1 MRLNPPAAPI
11 PPTAVD
17 QDVNGAQVEYTDIVL
32 ANGAFWGSPPKIC
45 KGNALLHLDLEET
58 GTATRLCLDLLV
70 DHWNEIVFG
79 PCVEGAA
86 FELKQKRR
94 PIRISM
100 LDGYLTIF
108 LGNTG
113 ETHFHLCTDV
123 HRGLG
128 KQAVHPEVAH
138 RRQCARISFYR
149 EFGPK
154 QCSPGSW
161 GIRMWNGNDIQ
172 MCSFFLPNPFL
183 DDQQKSQK
191 PDWSRLDL
199 WNELRRRYLKETVS
213 QPVPAAT
220 RAPYHN

>member
-11 PPTAVD
+11 SPTIVD

-32 ANGAFWGSPPKIC
+32 ANGTFWGSPPKIC
-45 KGNALLHLDLEET
+45 KGDALLNLNLEEV

-70 DHWNEIVFG
+70 NHWHEIIFG
-79 PCVEGAA
+79 PCVEGAV

-100 LDGYLTIF
+100 LDGYLTLF

-138 RRQCARISFYR
+138 RRQCARIAFYR

-161 GIRMWNGNDIQ
+161 GIRMWNGNDMQ

-213 QPVPAAT
+213 QPIPAAT
-220 RAPYHN
+220 TAPYHN

>member
-11 PPTAVD
+11 PPTVVD

-32 ANGAFWGSPPKIC
+32 ANGIFWGSPPKIC
-45 KGNALLHLDLEET
+45 KGDALLHLNLEEA
-58 GTATRLCLDLLV
+58 GTATRLCLDLLI
-70 DHWNEIVFG
+70 DYWNEVAFG
-79 PCVEGAA
+79 PCVEGAV

-94 PIRISM
+94 PVRISM

-108 LGNTG
+108 FGNTG
-113 ETHFHLCTDV
+113 EPHFHLCTDV

-128 KQAVHPEVAH
+128 NQAVHSEVAH
-138 RRQCARISFYR
+138 RRQCARIAFYR

-161 GIRMWNGNDIQ
+161 GIRMWNGNDMQ

-213 QPVPAAT
+213 QPTPAAT
-220 RAPYHN
+220 AAPYHN

>member
-11 PPTAVD
+11 PPTVVD

-32 ANGAFWGSPPKIC
+32 ANGTFWGSPPKIC
-45 KGNALLHLDLEET
+45 KGDALLNLNLEEA

-70 DHWNEIVFG
+70 NHWNEIVFG
-79 PCVEGAA
+79 PCVEGAV

-108 LGNTG
+108 PGNTG

-128 KQAVHPEVAH
+128 KHAVHPEIAH
-138 RRQCARISFYR
+138 RRQCARIAFYR

-161 GIRMWNGNDIQ
+161 GIRMWNGNDMQ

-213 QPVPAAT
+213 QPISATAA
-220 RAPYHN
+220 APYLS

>member
-11 PPTAVD
+11 PPTVVD

-32 ANGAFWGSPPKIC
+32 ANGSFWGSPPKIC
-45 KGNALLHLDLEET
+45 KGDALLHLNLEET

-79 PCVEGAA
+79 PCVEGAV

-94 PIRISM
+94 PVRISM

-108 LGNTG
+108 FGNTG

-128 KQAVHPEVAH
+128 KQAVHSEVAH
-138 RRQCARISFYR
+138 RRQCARIAFYR

-161 GIRMWNGNDIQ
+161 GVRMWNGNDMQ

-213 QPVPAAT
+213 QPIPAAT
-220 RAPYHN
+220 TAPYHN